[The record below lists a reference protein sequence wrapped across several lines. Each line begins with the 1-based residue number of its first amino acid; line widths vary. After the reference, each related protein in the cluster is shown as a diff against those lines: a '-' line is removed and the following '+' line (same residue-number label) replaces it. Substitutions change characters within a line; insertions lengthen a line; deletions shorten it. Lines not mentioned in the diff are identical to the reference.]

1 MKKLLIYN
9 GNVPEESIRD
19 FAEKAV
25 FRVSLAELADE
36 NFNNDVYCDNELSKC
51 CNEEYDIIYIT
62 LNQSEYDYLAME
74 GLRIAHHIRLSLK
87 YKNTRTP
94 IVILCQE
101 NLEQI
106 LKLSNL
112 GNILI
117 TPRTY
122 LSSDLTLSEE
132 ISLDRISD
140 EQYKSYLNLTNIE
153 PPGNYQSHH
162 SIANEWALYRYA
174 SAIKK
179 PNKESALEHFND
191 LKSKLNSLSYLNTLH
206 FKYHEILYKRQ
217 SFKEREKEKDEIFGI
232 EGIEGK
238 KIGLIEDEYAKGWV
252 DFYSCMLEESGA
264 QLIPF
269 TEFNKSLEKE
279 ELIKKLENWLQQQI
293 NTDNICDLY
302 IIDLRLHDDDFYEKI
317 PDLLSGFL
325 LSNFLKEKNPGIQI
339 LISTASDK
347 LRNFQAFIKR
357 GVFNFAIKESP
368 ETNYNRKET
377 GYLIS
382 DLQIEIREGCSK
394 SYLAKIYSEVE
405 KIDLNHKYQGS
416 ISQKEEKFKNKV
428 FGHHGLLR
436 DTFKYLNSRD
446 EFMIY
451 NSLMTCFS
459 ILEEYFNLY
468 GSFSLKINP
477 EIDNWKI
484 VDLDGNNVV
493 VYNYKKEDRKNFTS
507 KCFTLKNGVYEDLI
521 RKDEL
526 EKEKEKNQ
534 SKTIDFHIS
543 QSSTEQWIKP
553 FFMLKAALVLY
564 IRDNVQQKDLNRLF
578 KLKWIRNNIAHSGI
592 LKPNYKLHPEEI
604 EFFITKI
611 FKNIL
616 M

>member
-179 PNKESALEHFND
+179 PTKESALEHFND
-191 LKSKLNSLSYLNTLH
+191 LKSKLNSLAYLNTLH

-279 ELIKKLENWLQQQI
+279 ELIKKIEIWLQQQI

-302 IIDLRLHDDDFYEKI
+302 IIDLRLHDDDFYEKN
-317 PDLLSGFL
+317 PELLSGFL
-325 LSNFLKEKNPGIQI
+325 LSNFLKEENPGIQI

-357 GVFNFAIKESP
+357 GIFNFAIKESP

-394 SYLAKIYSEVE
+394 SYLANIYTEIQ
-405 KIDLNHKYQGS
+405 KIDINHKYQGN
-416 ISQKEEKFKNKV
+416 ITDDEKEFKNKV
-428 FGHHGLLR
+428 FGKGGLLY
-436 DTFKYLNSRD
+436 DLFYFLNSKD
-446 EFMIY
+446 SHMIY
-451 NSLMTCFS
+451 SSLMACFV
-459 ILEEYFNLY
+459 ILEEYSSINGVFDAGSWKIQDKSNNLLSVY
-468 GSFSLKINP
+468 VKNQHMYKFSLKYGEYGDIMQ
-477 EIDNWKI
+477 EI
-484 VDLDGNNVV
+484 
-493 VYNYKKEDRKNFTS
+493 KNAII
-507 KCFTLKNGVYEDLI
+507 GVQFYE
-521 RKDEL
+521 
-526 EKEKEKNQ
+526 
-534 SKTIDFHIS
+534 
-543 QSSTEQWIKP
+543 
-553 FFMLKAALVLY
+553 
-564 IRDNVQQKDLNRLF
+564 VQQIVKSDLLPRKATDILKIAMVLHYRDGISMDKINRLF
-578 KLKWIRNNIAHSGI
+578 KLKYIRNNIAHFGNLKTGFKMSHEEINFIISDI
-592 LKPNYKLHPEEI
+592 LKI
-604 EFFITKI
+604 
-611 FKNIL
+611 IL